1 MAFMSLMI
9 VILLS
14 GRRLWSCNLAMI
26 MRLTDMI
33 EIILTMRMV
42 TISRSTEKRRWRQR
56 RLSTTM
62 ARGRRW
68 ALLPGIKGDMS
79 TVIVI
84 SNKITLRG
92 VGIGAD
98 AVSTGIR
105 RSSIWTSMSSADE
118 NHHNETL
125 EENHHNEKYHDA
137 IPDENHHN
145 ENLEENPA

>member
-1 MAFMSLMI
+1 
-9 VILLS
+9 
-14 GRRLWSCNLAMI
+14 
-26 MRLTDMI
+26 MI